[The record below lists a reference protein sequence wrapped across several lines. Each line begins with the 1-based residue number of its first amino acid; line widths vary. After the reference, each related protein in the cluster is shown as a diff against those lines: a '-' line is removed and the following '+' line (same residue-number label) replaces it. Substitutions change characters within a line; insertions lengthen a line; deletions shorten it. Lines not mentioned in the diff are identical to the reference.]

1 MIITIIIIIIITT
14 LVVWNFSFRMSTST
28 KGTQFLVL
36 RVSQVILV
44 FIVIRQKMSKPC
56 SDCVYGDTFEL
67 LMWFWVSLHSFG
79 KVTEETF
86 ILMPS
91 VVNQCGSTVPSMEN

>member
-1 MIITIIIIIIITT
+1 M
-14 LVVWNFSFRMSTST
+14 V
-28 KGTQFLVL
+28 
-36 RVSQVILV
+36 LV

-56 SDCVYGDTFEL
+56 SDRVYRDTFEL
-67 LMWFWVSLHSFG
+67 LMWLWVSLHSFG

-91 VVNQCGSTVPSMEN
+91 VVNQCGSTVSSMEN

>member
-1 MIITIIIIIIITT
+1 M
-14 LVVWNFSFRMSTST
+14 V
-28 KGTQFLVL
+28 
-36 RVSQVILV
+36 LV

-56 SDCVYGDTFEL
+56 SDRVYRDTFEL
-67 LMWFWVSLHSFG
+67 LMWLWVSLHSFG

-91 VVNQCGSTVPSMEN
+91 VVNQCESTVPSMEN